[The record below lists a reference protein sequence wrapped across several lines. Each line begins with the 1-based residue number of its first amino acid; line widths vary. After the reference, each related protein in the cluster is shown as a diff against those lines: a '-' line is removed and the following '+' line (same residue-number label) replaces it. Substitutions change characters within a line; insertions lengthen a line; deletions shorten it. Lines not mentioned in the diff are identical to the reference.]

1 MNRKMTTSRIFYLI
15 KWTTYRLYKGIDNVY
30 TIVYTIHKEGE
41 DFMQATIQKWGNSQG
56 IRIPKAFLE
65 ALGMAENDIVELN
78 RVEDNLVIT
87 KVKKEKELTLEEIFK
102 DYKGEYRTEEFD
114 WGSPAGKEVW

>member
-30 TIVYTIHKEGE
+30 TIVYTKYKEGE

-114 WGSPAGKEVW
+114 WGSPAGREVW